1 MRYYPIFL
9 KIEGRPVLVVGGGEV
24 GARKVETL
32 LCSGARVGVV
42 SPELVP
48 WLAERVREGAVEL
61 VGRNYDE
68 SQLRG
73 RFLVIAATDDGELN
87 SRIASDAERRNLL
100 CNVVDVPREGN
111 FIVPALMRRG
121 ALTLA
126 ISTDGQ
132 SPALAR
138 KIRAELEDRY
148 GEEYADLLHLLGAVR
163 ARLLSASKDSR
174 LNKERFERLVRSP
187 LVELV
192 RRRDR
197 EGIEGMLREVL
208 GEGYSL
214 KELEISW

>member
-1 MRYYPIFL
+1 MRYYPAFL
-9 KIEGRPVLVVGGGEV
+9 KTEGRAVLVVGGGEV

-32 LCSGARVGVV
+32 LRCGARVGVV

-61 VGRNYDE
+61 VARNYDE

-138 KIRAELEDRY
+138 KIREELEDRY

-163 ARLLSASKDSR
+163 ARLLSAGNDSR

>member
-9 KIEGRPVLVVGGGEV
+9 KIEGRAVLVVGGGEV

-32 LCSGARVGVV
+32 LRCGARVGVV
-42 SPELVP
+42 SPALVP
-48 WLAERVREGAVEL
+48 WLEEKVREGTVEL
-61 VGRNYDE
+61 VGSEYDE
-68 SQLRG
+68 RQLHG
-73 RFLVIAATDDGELN
+73 RSLVIAATGEGELN
-87 SRIASDAERRNLL
+87 SKIARDAERRDLL
-100 CNVVDVPREGN
+100 CNVVDFPSEGN

-121 ALTLA
+121 SLTLA

-138 KIRAELEDRY
+138 KIREDLEERY

-163 ARLLSASKDSR
+163 VRLLSASKDSR

-187 LVELV
+187 LVDLV

-197 EGIEGMLREVL
+197 DGIERMLREIL
-208 GEGYSL
+208 GQGYSL

>member
-1 MRYYPIFL
+1 MRYYPVFL
-9 KIEGRPVLVVGGGEV
+9 KVEGRPVLVVGGGEV

-32 LCSGARVGVV
+32 LRSGARVGVV
-42 SPELVP
+42 SPELSP
-48 WLAERVREGAVEL
+48 WLEERVREGTVEL
-61 VGRNYDE
+61 VGGHYDE
-68 SQLRG
+68 TQLLG
-73 RFLVIAATDDGELN
+73 RFLVIAATDDGDLN

-111 FIVPALMRRG
+111 FIVPALVRRG

-138 KIRAELEDRY
+138 RIREELEERY
-148 GEEYADLLHLLGAVR
+148 GEEYGDLLHLLGAVR
-163 ARLLSASKDSR
+163 ARLLSTSKDSQA
-174 LNKERFERLVRSP
+174 NKGRFEQLVHSP
-187 LVELV
+187 LLDLV

-197 EGIEGMLREVL
+197 EGVERMLREVL

-214 KELEISW
+214 EDLEISW

>member
-1 MRYYPIFL
+1 MRYYPILL
-9 KIEGRPVLVVGGGEV
+9 KIEGRAVLVVGGGEV

-32 LCSGARVGVV
+32 LRSGARVSVV

-48 WLAERVREGAVEL
+48 WLAERVREGVVEL
-61 VGRNYDE
+61 VGSDYDE
-68 SQLRG
+68 CQLHG
-73 RFLVIAATDDGELN
+73 RFLVIAATNDGELN

-138 KIRAELEDRY
+138 KIREELEDRY

-197 EGIEGMLREVL
+197 EGIEAMLRGVL

>member
-9 KIEGRPVLVVGGGEV
+9 KIEGRAVLVVGGGEV

-32 LCSGARVGVV
+32 LRCGARVGVV
-42 SPELVP
+42 SPALVP
-48 WLAERVREGAVEL
+48 WLEEKVQEGTVQL
-61 VGRNYDE
+61 VGSEYDE
-68 SQLRG
+68 RQLHG
-73 RFLVIAATDDGELN
+73 RSLVIAATDDGELN
-87 SRIASDAERRNLL
+87 SRVASDAARRSLL
-100 CNVVDVPREGN
+100 CNVVDSPTEGD

-121 ALTLA
+121 SLTLA

-138 KIRAELEDRY
+138 KIREDLEERY

-163 ARLLSASKDSR
+163 VRLLSASKDSR

-187 LVELV
+187 LVDLV

-197 EGIEGMLREVL
+197 DGIERILREVL
-208 GEGYSL
+208 GQGYSL
-214 KELEISW
+214 TELEISW

>member
-9 KIEGRPVLVVGGGEV
+9 KIEGRAVLVVGGGEV

-32 LCSGARVGVV
+32 LRCGARVGVV
-42 SPELVP
+42 SPALVP
-48 WLAERVREGAVEL
+48 WLEEKVREGTVEL
-61 VGRNYDE
+61 VGSEYDE
-68 SQLRG
+68 RQLHG
-73 RFLVIAATDDGELN
+73 RSLVIAATGEGELN
-87 SRIASDAERRNLL
+87 SKIASDAERRDLL
-100 CNVVDVPREGN
+100 CNVVDFPSEGN

-121 ALTLA
+121 SLTLA

-138 KIRAELEDRY
+138 KIREDLEERY

-163 ARLLSASKDSR
+163 VRLLSASKDSR

-187 LVELV
+187 LVDLV

-197 EGIEGMLREVL
+197 DGIERMLREIL
-208 GEGYSL
+208 GQGYSL